1 MFEKKQKETYNK
13 EEKKPVIRIS
23 ICTGEQVA
31 GFKDLKTGKFQD
43 IMLITNNKDEKEF
56 RKRYGIQEAEIT
68 REW

>member
-31 GFKDLKTGKFQD
+31 GFKDLMTGKFQD
-43 IMLITNNKDEKEF
+43 IMLITNKKDEKEF

>member
-43 IMLITNNKDEKEF
+43 IMLITNKKDEKEF

>member
-43 IMLITNNKDEKEF
+43 IMLITNKKDEKEF
-56 RKRYGIQEAEIT
+56 RKRYGIQEAEII